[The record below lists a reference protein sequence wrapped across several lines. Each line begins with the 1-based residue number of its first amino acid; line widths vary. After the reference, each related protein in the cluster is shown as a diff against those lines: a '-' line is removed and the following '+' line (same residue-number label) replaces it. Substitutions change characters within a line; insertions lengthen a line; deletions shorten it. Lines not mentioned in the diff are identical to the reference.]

1 MHELGIVFHII
12 DSIEEVG
19 RQNKLRR
26 VSTVTLE
33 LGEVSGVVHTYLE
46 DCWHW
51 AAARSQLLNG
61 SRPALEAP
69 PAGTLSEDR
78 RRPHAAE
85 SHSRRSGGYPRHGG
99 GARRY
104 PVRGLRQ
111 HLRHGGARQNVPFLP
126 KPAHASRQRE

>member
-61 SRPALEAP
+61 SRL
-69 PAGTLSEDR
+69 
-78 RRPHAAE
+78 
-85 SHSRRSGGYPRHGG
+85 
-99 GARRY
+99 ARRY

>member
-51 AAARSQLLNG
+51 AAAVSSTPPRQSPTEQPIRTPTCG
-61 SRPALEAP
+61 S
-69 PAGTLSEDR
+69 
-78 RRPHAAE
+78 
-85 SHSRRSGGYPRHGG
+85 SGCGR
-99 GARRY
+99 
-104 PVRGLRQ
+104 
-111 HLRHGGARQNVPFLP
+111 FL
-126 KPAHASRQRE
+126 

>member
-51 AAARSQLLNG
+51 AAARSQLLPAVTLCEDCG
-61 SRPALEAP
+61 STYATVEHGKTCPFCQSPRTHLVSGNEINIKEIEAC
-69 PAGTLSEDR
+69 
-78 RRPHAAE
+78 
-85 SHSRRSGGYPRHGG
+85 
-99 GARRY
+99 
-104 PVRGLRQ
+104 
-111 HLRHGGARQNVPFLP
+111 
-126 KPAHASRQRE
+126 

>member
-46 DCWHW
+46 DCSRL
-51 AAARSQLLNG
+51 AIEALPAVTLCEDCG
-61 SRPALEAP
+61 STYATVEHGKTCPFCQSPRTHLVSGNEINIKEIEAC
-69 PAGTLSEDR
+69 
-78 RRPHAAE
+78 
-85 SHSRRSGGYPRHGG
+85 
-99 GARRY
+99 
-104 PVRGLRQ
+104 
-111 HLRHGGARQNVPFLP
+111 
-126 KPAHASRQRE
+126 

>member
-61 SRPALEAP
+61 SRLAIEALPAV
-69 PAGTLSEDR
+69 TLCEDC
-78 RRPHAAE
+78 
-85 SHSRRSGGYPRHGG
+85 G
-99 GARRY
+99 
-104 PVRGLRQ
+104 Q

>member
-61 SRPALEAP
+61 SRLAIEALPAV
-69 PAGTLSEDR
+69 TLCEDCGSTY
-78 RRPHAAE
+78 ATCFSTEILFSLTKACW
-85 SHSRRSGGYPRHGG
+85 
-99 GARRY
+99 
-104 PVRGLRQ
+104 
-111 HLRHGGARQNVPFLP
+111 
-126 KPAHASRQRE
+126 SRQFSS

>member
-33 LGEVSGVVHTYLE
+33 LGEVSGVVDTYLV

-51 AAARSQLLNG
+51 AAA
-61 SRPALEAP
+61 
-69 PAGTLSEDR
+69 
-78 RRPHAAE
+78 
-85 SHSRRSGGYPRHGG
+85 
-99 GARRY
+99 
-104 PVRGLRQ
+104 
-111 HLRHGGARQNVPFLP
+111 
-126 KPAHASRQRE
+126 

>member
-61 SRPALEAP
+61 S
-69 PAGTLSEDR
+69 
-78 RRPHAAE
+78 
-85 SHSRRSGGYPRHGG
+85 
-99 GARRY
+99 ARRY

>member
-1 MHELGIVFHII
+1 MRSEDKFKAILPYMIKREMKIRFGKRSIETMHELRIVFHII

-33 LGEVSGVVHTYLE
+33 LGGGLRRGAYLSE

-61 SRPALEAP
+61 SRLAI
-69 PAGTLSEDR
+69 R
-78 RRPHAAE
+78 CF
-85 SHSRRSGGYPRHGG
+85 
-99 GARRY
+99 ARRY
-104 PVRGLRQ
+104 PC
-111 HLRHGGARQNVPFLP
+111 ARTAAAPTPRAIRN
-126 KPAHASRQRE
+126 

>member
-46 DCWHW
+46 DCWYW

-61 SRPALEAP
+61 SRLAIEI
-69 PAGTLSEDR
+69 GR
-78 RRPHAAE
+78 
-85 SHSRRSGGYPRHGG
+85 
-99 GARRY
+99 
-104 PVRGLRQ
+104 
-111 HLRHGGARQNVPFLP
+111 
-126 KPAHASRQRE
+126 AHV

>member
-61 SRPALEAP
+61 SRPP
-69 PAGTLSEDR
+69 PR
-78 RRPHAAE
+78 N
-85 SHSRRSGGYPRHGG
+85 GGP
-99 GARRY
+99 ARRY

>member
-61 SRPALEAP
+61 SRLAIEALPAV
-69 PAGTLSEDR
+69 TLCEDCG
-78 RRPHAAE
+78 
-85 SHSRRSGGYPRHGG
+85 S
-99 GARRY
+99 
-104 PVRGLRQ
+104 
-111 HLRHGGARQNVPFLP
+111 GARQNVPFLP

>member
-61 SRPALEAP
+61 SR
-69 PAGTLSEDR
+69 
-78 RRPHAAE
+78 
-85 SHSRRSGGYPRHGG
+85 
-99 GARRY
+99 RY

>member
-33 LGEVSGVVHTYLE
+33 LGEGSGVVHTYLE

-51 AAARSQLLNG
+51 AAARLQLLNG
-61 SRPALEAP
+61 SRLAIEALPAVTLCEDCGSTYATVEHGKTCPFCQSPRTHLVSGNEINIKEIEAC
-69 PAGTLSEDR
+69 
-78 RRPHAAE
+78 
-85 SHSRRSGGYPRHGG
+85 
-99 GARRY
+99 
-104 PVRGLRQ
+104 
-111 HLRHGGARQNVPFLP
+111 
-126 KPAHASRQRE
+126 

>member
-12 DSIEEVG
+12 DSIEAVG

-61 SRPALEAP
+61 SRLAIEALPAV
-69 PAGTLSEDR
+69 TLCEDCGSTY
-78 RRPHAAE
+78 AT
-85 SHSRRSGGYPRHGG
+85 
-99 GARRY
+99 
-104 PVRGLRQ
+104 V
-111 HLRHGGARQNVPFLP
+111 
-126 KPAHASRQRE
+126 

>member
-51 AAARSQLLNG
+51 AAASMK
-61 SRPALEAP
+61 ALC
-69 PAGTLSEDR
+69 
-78 RRPHAAE
+78 
-85 SHSRRSGGYPRHGG
+85 
-99 GARRY
+99 
-104 PVRGLRQ
+104 
-111 HLRHGGARQNVPFLP
+111 
-126 KPAHASRQRE
+126 

>member
-51 AAARSQLLNG
+51 AAARSQ
-61 SRPALEAP
+61 
-69 PAGTLSEDR
+69 
-78 RRPHAAE
+78 
-85 SHSRRSGGYPRHGG
+85 
-99 GARRY
+99 
-104 PVRGLRQ
+104 
-111 HLRHGGARQNVPFLP
+111 
-126 KPAHASRQRE
+126 

>member
-1 MHELGIVFHII
+1 MHGLGIVFHII

-51 AAARSQLLNG
+51 AAAVSSTPRKPSVTV
-61 SRPALEAP
+61 SRTTVMS
-69 PAGTLSEDR
+69 GISMSTHV
-78 RRPHAAE
+78 RRPHAF
-85 SHSRRSGGYPRHGG
+85 RS
-99 GARRY
+99 A
-104 PVRGLRQ
+104 L
-111 HLRHGGARQNVPFLP
+111 F
-126 KPAHASRQRE
+126 

>member
-1 MHELGIVFHII
+1 MVRSEDKFKAILPYMIKREMKIRFGKRTAETMHELGIVFHII

-51 AAARSQLLNG
+51 AAA
-61 SRPALEAP
+61 
-69 PAGTLSEDR
+69 DR
-78 RRPHAAE
+78 
-85 SHSRRSGGYPRHGG
+85 
-99 GARRY
+99 
-104 PVRGLRQ
+104 
-111 HLRHGGARQNVPFLP
+111 NC
-126 KPAHASRQRE
+126 